1 MPLHPP
7 PAPGARGR
15 ALTRPR
21 PWEFRSIPQPV
32 PHGCAPPRAPAAPP
46 PRAPAAPPPPLP
58 HSAPTPGW
66 AVLLSCPGFP
76 GAVRRVGLPPAH
88 LHCVG
93 ARRALRKGGGR
104 GDAWG
109 RGGGGFSAKRG
120 GSMVGIDRLNV
131 PASDNDPR
139 RLGPDL
145 WGPTFGKRCPEGLG
159 QIALSWAA
167 EGPPVGP

>member
-1 MPLHPP
+1 MQSVGWVYHRLICTVLG
-7 PAPGARGR
+7 PGGPSGR
-15 ALTRPR
+15 
-21 PWEFRSIPQPV
+21 
-32 PHGCAPPRAPAAPP
+32 
-46 PRAPAAPPPPLP
+46 
-58 HSAPTPGW
+58 
-66 AVLLSCPGFP
+66 
-76 GAVRRVGLPPAH
+76 
-88 LHCVG
+88 
-93 ARRALRKGGGR
+93 GGGR